1 MLEEKRKTVT
11 LDIDGV
17 LNNYPTC
24 WLDYIELEQKKRFL
38 TIADAKKELGQDV
51 YSEIKEKYRTSGY
64 KSMLPVNPIAPAF
77 TKLLKEKGYKII
89 IATSRPF
96 DSYEGL
102 RKLTFDWLVNNEITF
117 DFLEK
122 KNETLLSN
130 YGPLFHVDDELDHV
144 HFFLEK
150 KVKVFIVKRADV
162 YYEDFEKYETLVFVD
177 SLADV
182 IDHIS

>member
-1 MLEEKRKTVT
+1 MSEKTKTVT

-17 LNNYPTC
+17 LNNYPSC
-24 WLDYIELEQKKRFL
+24 WLDYIELQQKKRFV

-51 YSEIKEKYRTSGY
+51 YSDIKEKYRTSGY
-64 KSMLPVNPIAPAF
+64 KSMLPVNPLAPAF
-77 TKLLKEKGYKII
+77 TKFLKEKGYKII

-102 RKLTFDWLVNNEITF
+102 RKLTLEWLTNNGIIF

-130 YGPLFHVDDELDHV
+130 YNPLFHVDDELEHV

-162 YYEDFEKYETLVFVD
+162 DYKDFEKYETLVFVN
-177 SLADV
+177 SLTDV
-182 IDHIS
+182 LDHIG